1 MTQHQSPRPGDP
13 GPDENT
19 PPARLVMSDI
29 TKRFGNVTALDDID
43 LTLHA
48 REVHGLLGGNGAGK
62 TTLMNILY
70 GLYKPDEGTVTVD
83 GERITLTGPKDAIQ
97 HGIGMVH
104 QNFLQVDTYTVV
116 ENIVLGTPQ
125 PTWPRLDLREAE
137 KEVSRLSEQFGLA
150 VKPRAIVGDLPV
162 GIRQRVEILKAL
174 YRGAKILAL
183 DEPTT
188 NLTPQ
193 EVDDL
198 FASLRRIVD
207 EDMSVVFITH
217 KIKETMAVCDRLTV
231 MREGRRIGTLNR
243 ADTDAKELAAMMVG
257 NQDESSRVAA
267 VVQEG
272 MVTREFALSEF
283 AIKEFEPRVEIRG
296 VGATN
301 EAGVEAI
308 SDITLSIGKG
318 EVVGIAGVAG
328 NGQVELAEAIAGVR
342 GLTSGAVTIDGDNL
356 GGRPTRQWLSDGVA
370 YVPEDRHKDAILPSN
385 TLVEN
390 VLLGHQHRAK
400 FRKFGLINWPAAE
413 AETASIIEKYKV
425 KASGPGARA
434 ATLSGGNI
442 QRVILARAFGHDPR
456 LLILHNPTR
465 GLDIASTQ
473 FVYDQVR
480 AATAAGTSVLLISE
494 DLDELTVL
502 ADRINVLYSGRLAGE
517 RSRGNYDLY
526 ELGRLMAGLEVSA

>member
-1 MTQHQSPRPGDP
+1 MTTQTKT
-13 GPDENT
+13 T
-19 PPARLVMSDI
+19 PQAQAARLVMSDI
-29 TKRFGNVTALDDID
+29 TKRFGDVLALDDID
-43 LTLHA
+43 LTLNA

-83 GERITLTGPKDAIQ
+83 GERLTLTGPKDAIK

-104 QNFLQVDTYTVV
+104 QNFLQVDTYTVL
-116 ENIVLGTPQ
+116 ENIVLGTDQ
-125 PTWPRLDLREAE
+125 PTFPKLDLREAE
-137 KEVSRLSEQFGLA
+137 KEVERLSQQFGLA
-150 VKPRAIVGDLPV
+150 VKPRAVVGDLPV

-198 FASLRRIVD
+198 FASLRKIVD

-231 MREGRRIGTLNR
+231 MREGRRIGTVNR
-243 ADTDAKELAAMMVG
+243 ADTDPTELAAMMVG
-257 NQDESSRVAA
+257 DTETDRVAA

-283 AIKEFEPRVEIRG
+283 EVKQFEPRVTIKGVSTTNDAG
-296 VGATN
+296 VGAIN
-301 EAGVEAI
+301 DV
-308 SDITLSIGKG
+308 TLDIGKG

-342 GLTSGAVTIDGDNL
+342 PLTSGVITVDSDDL
-356 GGRPTRQWLSDGVA
+356 TGRPTRDWLAGGVA
-370 YVPEDRHKDAILPSN
+370 YVAEDRHRDGILPSRSL
-385 TLVEN
+385 TEN
-390 VLLGHQHRAK
+390 VLLGHQRRKK
-400 FRKFGLINWPAAE
+400 FRKHGLVDWSLAE
-413 AETASIIEKYKV
+413 QETQEIITKYKV
-425 KASGPGARA
+425 KASGPSAPA

-502 ADRINVLYSGRLAGE
+502 ADRINVLFDGALVGE
-517 RSRGNYDLY
+517 RSRGNYDPY